1 VQHGRIYSH
10 KFTLTLQK
18 PEGKQHWGL
27 INMSRYTK
35 NRQVSFGSQR
45 TTNNRS
51 LTDKFSIQS
60 ECDKSAAG
68 MTRRDFI
75 KYSSAV
81 GGTLL
86 FGIQGGLTM
95 DNSNSSK
102 VAIVNTED
110 RNSGVVS
117 SIRALDINPVK
128 NKNVLIKPNF
138 NTADQT
144 PGSTHNDTL
153 VALVEEIWKMGAKTV
168 SLGERSYSLTRDVME
183 QKGVIPL
190 MEKLDVNIVD
200 FDDLAEKD
208 WVKVDAEDSHWQD
221 GFRIARPILES
232 ECLVSTCCLKTHQFG
247 GIFTLSLKN
256 HVGVVPTTRHGF
268 DYMREL
274 HSSPHQRKLIA
285 EINAPF
291 RPDLVVLDGIDA
303 FVDGGPASGKR
314 AKGNAFIA
322 STDQVAIDAVGV
334 AILKSLGSNG
344 QIMKTKIFEQEQI
357 ARAAEL
363 GLGASSPSDIELIP
377 VDENSREYGDKV
389 TAILK
394 QG

>member
-1 VQHGRIYSH
+1 
-10 KFTLTLQK
+10 
-18 PEGKQHWGL
+18 
-27 INMSRYTK
+27 MSIE
-35 NRQVSFGSQR
+35 V
-45 TTNNRS
+45 
-51 LTDKFSIQS
+51 
-60 ECDKSAAG
+60 
-68 MTRRDFI
+68 MI
-75 KYSSAV
+75 K
-81 GGTLL
+81 
-86 FGIQGGLTM
+86 
-95 DNSNSSK
+95 SK
-102 VAIVNTED
+102 VALVSTQD
-110 RNSGVVS
+110 RKNGVAT
-117 SIRALDINPVK
+117 SIQALGINPVK

-153 VALVEEIWKMGAKTV
+153 VALVEEVWKMGAKTV
-168 SLGERSYSLTRDVME
+168 SLGERSYSLTREVME

-208 WVKVDAEDSHWQD
+208 WVKVDAGDSHWQD
-221 GFRIARPILES
+221 GFRVARPILES

-247 GIFTLSLKN
+247 GVFTLSLKN
-256 HVGVVPTTRHGF
+256 HVGVVPTTRHGY

-291 RPDLVVLDGIDA
+291 KPDLIVLDGLDA
-303 FVDGGPASGKR
+303 FVDGGPATGKL
-314 AKGNAFIA
+314 AKGNVFIA
-322 STDQVAIDAVGV
+322 SPDRVAIDAVGV

-344 QIMKTKIFEQEQI
+344 QITKSKIFGQEQI

-363 GLGASSPSDIELIP
+363 GLGAASPSDIEVIP
-377 VDENSREYGDKV
+377 GDENSHAYRDKV
-389 TAILK
+389 TAILN